1 MVPAPPPP
9 TLSPCPS
16 PPGRDLPLCAQLF
29 KYASWMGG
37 DRDGNPAVTSL
48 VTSHVVYL
56 ARWMAADMY
65 LREIDAL
72 HFEVGW
78 VGGGRGWGQVR
89 GRLCGCRRAWGG
101 VQGACGREI
110 DAPTFE
116 VGEGR
121 ARGEVPNSILCNAGR
136 QRAITLPCALL

>member
-1 MVPAPPPP
+1 MPASPPF
-9 TLSPCPS
+9 TLSHCPSHPLS

-72 HFEVGW
+72 HFEV
-78 VGGGRGWGQVR
+78 
-89 GRLCGCRRAWGG
+89 
-101 VQGACGREI
+101 RE
-110 DAPTFE
+110 E
-116 VGEGR
+116 R
-121 ARGEVPNSILCNAGR
+121 ARGDMLGSVLYNARR
-136 QRAITLPCALL
+136 QRAIKHC